1 MEHKVDLAAEFL
13 HALLKHHFEVF
24 NACGVGR
31 NDWCIEF
38 LRELVELAHTQG
50 HRRVAERDGSTFFNS
65 LFSHFPSN
73 GFRVQSAEDDAAL
86 AFQQIVCHLFLL
98 LKILNCGTK
107 LQTLCR
113 LSKRFAR
120 KPVACRPPCLFLLA
134 FQRAE
139 KGIGFTPLPEGDSGN
154 KNDATALPQ
163 QDAVRLLQ
171 DAAQSVFLPCAS
183 FFLTKER
190 KSCTKIACLFL
201 PILLHLYHQTTI

>member
-13 HALLKHHFEVF
+13 HALLEHHFEVF

-113 LSKRFAR
+113 LSKRFAENLSRAALPACFSWHSSGRR
-120 KPVACRPPCLFLLA
+120 KALTSRRYPR
-134 FQRAE
+134 
-139 KGIGFTPLPEGDSGN
+139 
-154 KNDATALPQ
+154 ATAAKKTMQLRCPSKTLC
-163 QDAVRLLQ
+163 D
-171 DAAQSVFLPCAS
+171 SCKTPPS
-183 FFLTKER
+183 PFFTLRT
-190 KSCTKIACLFL
+190 FF
-201 PILLHLYHQTTI
+201 